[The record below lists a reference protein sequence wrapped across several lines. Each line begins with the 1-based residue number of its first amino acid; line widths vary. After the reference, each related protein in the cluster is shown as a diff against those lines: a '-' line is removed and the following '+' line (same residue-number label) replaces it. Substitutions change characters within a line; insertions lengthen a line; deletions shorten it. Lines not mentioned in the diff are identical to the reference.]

1 MSRPAAAPE
10 THEAGPDLERVIV
23 FSDGLFAIAITLLT
37 LEIKIPEGISPADLP
52 QAISSLGPKI
62 LVFVISYLVVGVYWV
77 GHHRSMRLLRRYNYR
92 FVWLN
97 LLFLMFIAF
106 NPVATNLL
114 GNYGDQPAAVRFYA
128 VTITLTGLAQFALW
142 QYMVSN
148 YRLIDVGLSQRFIQ
162 YKSLRLL
169 VGPFVFLLAVP
180 LASVNTTLAEF
191 SWLLIVPLMFIL
203 NRIYGPEVASM

>member
-1 MSRPAAAPE
+1 M
-10 THEAGPDLERVIV
+10 GLDFERVIV

-52 QAISSLGPKI
+52 QAINNLGPRI

-97 LLFLMFIAF
+97 LIFLMFIAF
-106 NPVATNLL
+106 TPVATNLM
-114 GNYGDQPAAVRFYA
+114 GNYGDQPAAVVFYA
-128 VTITLTGLAQFALW
+128 VTISLTGLVQFALW
-142 QYMVSN
+142 QYMAGKH
-148 YRLIDVGLSQRFIQ
+148 RLIDTELSPRFIQ

-169 VGPFVFLLAVP
+169 VGPLVFLLAIP
-180 LASVNTTLAEF
+180 LHQ
-191 SWLLIVPLMFIL
+191 
-203 NRIYGPEVASM
+203 